1 MGIWVVG
8 MGWGGG
14 VGVVL
19 GRGKRGRGIGG
30 VWAVLV
36 GGVRRRGWGV
46 RLVEVAVGMRVGV
59 GVGGRRGGVVLGL
72 WGDGGEGR
80 VERGGAQ
87 LGFQFGDLCS
97 VIFTFLF
104 FVLVF

>member
-1 MGIWVVG
+1 M
-8 MGWGGG
+8 
-14 VGVVL
+14 
-19 GRGKRGRGIGG
+19 
-30 VWAVLV
+30 
-36 GGVRRRGWGV
+36 
-46 RLVEVAVGMRVGV
+46 
-59 GVGGRRGGVVLGL
+59 